1 METNFSR
8 EYVATKSEAA
18 AGLYDYVFAVIR
30 YYELYQQIQGSRAV
44 QEVEESKNEFTT
56 TEKTILR

>member
-18 AGLYDYVFAVIR
+18 AGLYAYVFAVIR
-30 YYELYQQIQGSRAV
+30 YYEVYQQIQGSKAV
-44 QEVEESKNEFTT
+44 
-56 TEKTILR
+56 